1 MEKWLA
7 DNAVDTLPVDDRIFK
22 YDSAEQDEIRSA
34 RPWDRDP
41 HYFKSC
47 KISAAALLKMAIHAK
62 SGGNI
67 EVMGL
72 MLGKVEG
79 DCMIIQDC
87 LALPVEGTETRVNA
101 SSQAYEYM
109 SKFMEDIRNV
119 DRLENAI
126 GWYHSHPG
134 YGCWLSGIDVSTQK
148 LHQQYEEPFVAIVVD
163 PVRTMSSGKINIG
176 AFRAYPNG
184 YKPPDDQPNEYQSIP
199 LAKIEDFGVHCKQ
212 YYQIEISYFKSE
224 TDNLLLKSLW
234 NKYWSS
240 TISTSSLTNNER
252 YITDQIKDLS
262 DKLNQATDQLSRPS
276 WSSLRLDEAS
286 GRDKTDDRLAKAV
299 KDCEKLMRE
308 VQAGVNMQNLKM
320 RLFN

>member
-1 MEKWLA
+1 MGMEKWLA

-199 LAKIEDFGVHCKQ
+199 LAKI
-212 YYQIEISYFKSE
+212 
-224 TDNLLLKSLW
+224 
-234 NKYWSS
+234 
-240 TISTSSLTNNER
+240 
-252 YITDQIKDLS
+252 KDLS

>member
-1 MEKWLA
+1 
-7 DNAVDTLPVDDRIFK
+7 
-22 YDSAEQDEIRSA
+22 
-34 RPWDRDP
+34 
-41 HYFKSC
+41 
-47 KISAAALLKMAIHAK
+47 
-62 SGGNI
+62 
-67 EVMGL
+67 MGL

-79 DCMIIQDC
+79 DCMIVQDC

-109 SKFMEDIRNV
+109 SKFMEDIRSV

-148 LHQQYEEPFVAIVVD
+148 LHQQYEGNWQRLQFLRDIFPWYYRRNIFKFQFGRNFLEPFVAIVVD

-240 TISTSSLTNNER
+240 TISTSSLT
-252 YITDQIKDLS
+252 K
-262 DKLNQATDQLSRPS
+262 
-276 WSSLRLDEAS
+276 
-286 GRDKTDDRLAKAV
+286 
-299 KDCEKLMRE
+299 
-308 VQAGVNMQNLKM
+308 
-320 RLFN
+320 

>member
-1 MEKWLA
+1 MGMEKWLA

-163 PVRTMSSGKINIG
+163 PVFENV
-176 AFRAYPNG
+176 PNG
-184 YKPPDDQPNEYQSIP
+184 PQ
-199 LAKIEDFGVHCKQ
+199 GVVSGEEATCPISCSQ
-212 YYQIEISYFKSE
+212 EIAALRTE
-224 TDNLLLKSLW
+224 L
-234 NKYWSS
+234 
-240 TISTSSLTNNER
+240 
-252 YITDQIKDLS
+252 QDL
-262 DKLNQATDQLSRPS
+262 RR
-276 WSSLRLDEAS
+276 RLDAMTTA
-286 GRDKTDDRLAKAV
+286 RRQRKTS
-299 KDCEKLMRE
+299 
-308 VQAGVNMQNLKM
+308 
-320 RLFN
+320 